1 MTVMELSI
9 EKYEIKDKIL
19 EVWAVARVIVQGYGH
34 TKKFAKHIVA
44 LMIKQSENFRDVKLS
59 DFLGRDPIGKM
70 LGYKKKPHPSTFSKV
85 RERADPRIFK
95 DVYDWIVQDRLKG
108 KQIRLFAQ
116 DSSDIP
122 AQSKSDKDA
131 KWGHR
136 TPSKR
141 EQEDFREKA
150 KVLGFGYKIHMIAE
164 VENEIPLGFS
174 VEPANKHDKTL
185 FAKLFEYVKEAF
197 TFNYYAKYLAD
208 SGYDSTDIKEQLREC
223 GITPVISRNGR
234 RWRKSESPKD
244 PEYGKRWAIERI
256 FSRLKEVF
264 GMAKNR
270 FVGLKKVSIHIFSCL
285 LAYAIR
291 YVM

>member
-1 MTVMELSI
+1 MELSI

-95 DVYDWIVQDRLKG
+95 DVYDWIVQDRLKD

-185 FAKLFEYVKEAF
+185 FAKLFGYVKEAF
-197 TFNYYAKYLAD
+197 TFNYCAKYLAD

>member
-1 MTVMELSI
+1 MELSI

-59 DFLGRDPIGKM
+59 DFLGKDPIGKM

-95 DVYDWIVQDRLKG
+95 DVYDWIVQDRLKD

-185 FAKLFEYVKEAF
+185 FAKLFGYVKEAF

>member
-1 MTVMELSI
+1 MNIIEL
-9 EKYEIKDKIL
+9 KNKIV
-19 EVWAVARVIVQGYGH
+19 EVWAVARVIVQRYDH

-44 LMIKQSENFRDVKLS
+44 LVIKQNENFRDVKLAE
-59 DFLGRDPIGKM
+59 FLGTDPIGKI

-85 RERADPRIFK
+85 RERANPRILQE
-95 DVYDWIVQDRLKG
+95 VYAWIISDRFKG
-108 KQIRLFAQ
+108 KQIKLVAQ
-116 DSSDIP
+116 DSSEVP

-131 KWGHR
+131 RWGHR

-141 EQEDFREKA
+141 EQEDSGEKA
-150 KVLGFGYKIHMIAE
+150 KVLGFGYKIHMIVE

-174 VEPANKHDKTL
+174 LEPANRHDKTL
-185 FAKLFEYVKEAF
+185 FPKLFGEVKERF
-197 TFNYYAKYLAD
+197 TFNCFAKYLAD
-208 SGYDSTDIKEQLREC
+208 SAYDSTDIKEQLREC

-234 RWRKSESPKD
+234 RWRKSETPKD
-244 PEYGKRWAIERI
+244 SDYGKRWAIERI

-270 FVGLKKVSIHIFSCL
+270 FVGLKKVSIHVFSCL
-285 LAYAIR
+285 LAYAVR